1 MTAILPSDSITPMNS
16 TIEDLQPSGLRDR
29 NKARTRE
36 SILDAVARCLEGD
49 GLANLSFAQIAREAG
64 VGESTAFRYFPTKES
79 LLEAFWEWAPKAIN
93 RDQFPGT
100 YEELR
105 ARLGPDFAGFDARE
119 ALIRGM
125 LASPLGRDARRKANA
140 SRQKAFRE
148 LIEREVGPMPEV
160 ESKRLCA
167 AMQLL
172 YSASAWAAFK
182 DYWDM
187 DGREAA
193 TAATQAIGALLD
205 DARRRMRQH
214 KKNGSKAARKT

>member
-1 MTAILPSDSITPMNS
+1 MNS
-16 TIEDLQPSGLRDR
+16 TIDELQPSGLRDR
-29 NKARTRE
+29 HKARTRE
-36 SILDAVARCLEGD
+36 NILDAVARRLESD

-64 VGESTAFRYFPTKES
+64 VGESTAFRYFPTKEA

-93 RDQFPGT
+93 RDQFPRT
-100 YEELR
+100 YEELC

-119 ALIRGM
+119 SLIRGM
-125 LASPLGRDARRKANA
+125 LVSPFGREVRRKANA

-148 LIEREVGPMPEV
+148 LIDREVGPMPEV

-167 AMQLL
+167 ALQLF

-205 DARRRMRQH
+205 DARRRMRQQ
-214 KKNGSKAARKT
+214 KKTGSKSVRKT